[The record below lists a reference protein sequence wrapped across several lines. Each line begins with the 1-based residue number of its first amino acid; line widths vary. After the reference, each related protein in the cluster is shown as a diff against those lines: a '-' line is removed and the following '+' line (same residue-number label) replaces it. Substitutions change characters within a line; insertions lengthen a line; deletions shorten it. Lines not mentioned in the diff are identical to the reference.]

1 MTDEYIKSGLLAGT
15 IVLCPFCSIPTEL
28 ASGCNFVSCICKRG
42 IAQKSEFCFQCKL
55 PKYQPIDPGGPCCN
69 DASHNSH

>member
-42 IAQKSEFCFQCKL
+42 IAQKS
-55 PKYQPIDPGGPCCN
+55 
-69 DASHNSH
+69 